1 MIIIT
6 ELSPIWGKKIAQS
19 CKYLNLIYL
28 AWKTAKNDRVLYK
41 DQFLTEETNQFST
54 EDILH
59 KTNKQKKT
67 TKKPKQNKQTK
78 KKEEHGKGATLSSV
92 TFLRKEWEP
101 VT

>member
-1 MIIIT
+1 MT
-6 ELSPIWGKKIAQS
+6 E
-19 CKYLNLIYL
+19 YLI
-28 AWKTAKNDRVLYK
+28 YK

-59 KTNKQKKT
+59 KTNKQKKP
-67 TKKPKQNKQTK
+67 TKKPKQNKQ
-78 KKEEHGKGATLSSV
+78 KEEHGKGATLSSV